1 MFMDL
6 TGTSFVF
13 EPLTLLIMF
22 GGVFGGLI
30 VGAIPGLT
38 STMAVALLVPITY
51 GMSANLGLALL
62 VSVYMGSISGG
73 LVAASLLNI
82 PGTPS
87 SVATTF
93 DAFPM
98 TRRGEGGKAL
108 AYGIFASFLGS
119 IFGFIALYLL
129 APVLGTFALR
139 FGPYEYFSLVVF
151 TLTCIV
157 SISRKSLLKGALSAL
172 IGLFLSCIGLSQVDG
187 MPRFD
192 FGTDWLQS
200 GFSVMPVLIGMYAIS
215 QILNDMAGMYMPMTV
230 MKTDFTVREF
240 FRVAASF
247 RHSVWNVIRS
257 SLIGIGIGILPGTGS
272 GLSNI
277 VAYAQAK
284 NSARDP
290 ESFGTGNPDG
300 IIASE
305 SSNNAATG
313 GALIPLL
320 TLGIPGDA
328 TTLMMIGAFMIHGV
342 QPGPLL
348 MRDHAELVAIIIIA
362 YLVSNFFMLFLQ
374 INFIK
379 VVIKALKIPQVV
391 LFPCIIVLCVM
402 GCYALNSSMV
412 DVWIFFFM
420 GIVGYALTK
429 TGFPLLPLV
438 LGLILG
444 RIAEAQFR
452 SAYTMGG
459 DSLAGFLERPIALA
473 FLGISVLSLALSLWS
488 ARKGG
493 AARARQE
500 GAS

>member
-1 MFMDL
+1 MLLNL

-13 EPLTLLIMF
+13 EPLTLLIMLC
-22 GGVFGGLI
+22 GVFGGLI
-30 VGAIPGLT
+30 IGAIPGLT

-62 VSVYMGSISGG
+62 VAVYMGSISGG

-93 DAFPM
+93 DAYPM
-98 TRRGEGGKAL
+98 TKRGEGGKAL
-108 AYGIFASFLGS
+108 SYGVFASFMGS
-119 IFGFIALYLL
+119 MLGFIALYLL
-129 APVLGTFALR
+129 SPLLGNFALS
-139 FGPYEYFSLVVF
+139 FGPYEYFALVVF
-151 TLTCIV
+151 TLTCII
-157 SISRKSLLKGALSAL
+157 SISRKSLIKGALSAL
-172 IGLFLSCIGLSQVDG
+172 LGLFLSNVGLSQIDG
-187 MPRFD
+187 VPRFD

-215 QILNDMAGMYMPMTV
+215 QILDDLGNIHKPVQV
-230 MKTDFTVREF
+230 MKADFTLGIFLKV
-240 FRVAASF
+240 VLSF
-247 RHSVWNVIRS
+247 KNSIWNLIRS

-284 NSARDP
+284 NSSKDP
-290 ESFGTGNPDG
+290 DSFGKGNPDG

-348 MRDHAELVAIIIIA
+348 MRDHSELVAIIIIA

-374 INFIK
+374 LSFIK
-379 VVIKALKIPQVV
+379 VVINALKIPQSI

-402 GCYALNSSMV
+402 GCFALNSSIT
-412 DVWIFFFM
+412 DDWIFFLM
-420 GIVGYALTK
+420 GVIGYGLVR
-429 TGFPLLPLV
+429 TGYPLLPLV

-444 RIAEAQFR
+444 RIAESQLR
-452 SAYTMGG
+452 SAYAMGG

-473 FLGISVLSLALSLWS
+473 FLGFAALSLGLSLWS
-488 ARKGG
+488 AHKGSRRE
-493 AARARQE
+493 AASNA
-500 GAS
+500 

>member
-1 MFMDL
+1 MLLNL
-6 TGTSFVF
+6 TGASFVF
-13 EPLTLLIMF
+13 EPLTLLVML

-30 VGAIPGLT
+30 IGAIPGLT
-38 STMAVALLVPITY
+38 STMAIALLVPVTY

-62 VSVYMGSISGG
+62 VAVYMGSISGG

-93 DAFPM
+93 DAYPM
-98 TRRGEGGKAL
+98 TKKGEGGKAL
-108 AYGIFASFLGS
+108 AYGVFASFMGS
-119 IFGFIALYLL
+119 LLGFIALYLL
-129 APVLGTFALR
+129 APVLGAFALR
-139 FGPYEYFSLVVF
+139 FGPYEYFALVVF

-157 SISRKSLLKGALSAL
+157 SISRKALVKGAISAL
-172 IGLFLSCIGLSQVDG
+172 LGLFLSNVGLSQIDG
-187 MPRFD
+187 VPRFD

-200 GFSVMPVLIGMYAIS
+200 GLSVMPVLIGMYAIS
-215 QILNDMAGMYMPMTV
+215 QILNDLASINSPIQI
-230 MKTDFTVREF
+230 MKAKFTIGEF
-240 FRVAASF
+240 CKVAASF
-247 RHSVWNVIRS
+247 RNSLWNLLRS

-284 NSARDP
+284 NSSKDP
-290 ESFGTGNPDG
+290 DSYGKGNPEG

-328 TTLMMIGAFMIHGV
+328 STMMMLGAFMIHGI

-348 MRDHAELVAIIIIA
+348 MRDHASLVAIIVIA
-362 YLVSNFFMLFLQ
+362 YIVSNFFMLFLQ
-374 INFIK
+374 VSFIK
-379 VVIKALKIPQVV
+379 VLIKALKIPSAV
-391 LFPCIIVLCVM
+391 LFPCIIVLCVI

-412 DVWIFFFM
+412 DVWVFFIM
-420 GIVGYALTK
+420 GLVGWALSYC
-429 TGFPLLPLV
+429 GYPLLPLV

-444 RIAEAQFR
+444 KMAESQFR

-459 DSLAGFLERPIALA
+459 DSVMGFLERPIALV
-473 FLGISVLSLALSLWS
+473 FLGLAVLSLALSLWS
-488 ARKGG
+488 AHK
-493 AARARQE
+493 QNK
-500 GAS
+500 ASLEASEV

>member
-1 MFMDL
+1 MFLDL
-6 TGTSFVF
+6 TGSSFVF
-13 EPLTLLIMF
+13 EPLTLVVMLA
-22 GGVFGGLI
+22 GVFGGLVI
-30 VGAIPGLT
+30 GAIPGLT
-38 STMAVALLVPITY
+38 STMAVALLVPVTY
-51 GMSANLGLALL
+51 GMEAHLGLALL
-62 VSVYMGSISGG
+62 VAVYMGSISGG

-93 DAFPM
+93 DAYPM
-98 TRRGEGGKAL
+98 TKRGEGGKAL
-108 AYGIFASFLGS
+108 AYGVIASFLGS
-119 IFGFIALYLL
+119 MLGFVALLLL
-129 APVLGTFALR
+129 APVLGKFALR
-139 FGPYEYFSLVVF
+139 FGPYEYFALVVF

-157 SISRKSLLKGALSAL
+157 SISRKSLLKGAVSAL
-172 IGLFLSCIGLSQVDG
+172 LGLFLAMVGLSEIDG
-187 MPRFD
+187 IPRFV

-200 GFSVMPVLIGMYAIS
+200 GFSVMPVLIGMFAVS
-215 QILNDMAGMYMPMTV
+215 QLLEDLSGLGKPLAV
-230 MKTDFTVREF
+230 MKADFSLKEF
-240 FRVAASF
+240 WQVGLRFRYSL
-247 RHSVWNVIRS
+247 WNLLRS

-277 VAYAQAK
+277 LAYAQAK
-284 NSARDP
+284 NSSKNPD
-290 ESFGTGNPDG
+290 SFGTGNPDG

-348 MRDHAELVAIIIIA
+348 MRDHGDLVAVIIIA

-379 VVIKALKIPQVV
+379 VMIKALKVPQS
-391 LFPCIIVLCVM
+391 VLCPVIITLCVV
-402 GCYALNSSMV
+402 GSYALNSSMT
-412 DVWIFFFM
+412 DVWVFFGM
-420 GIVGYALTK
+420 GIVGYGLVK

-444 RIAEAQFR
+444 RMAESQFR
-452 SAYTMGG
+452 AAYSLGG
-459 DSLAGFLERPIALA
+459 DSLSGFLDRPIALFFFA
-473 FLGISVLSLALSLWS
+473 VAALSLGLSLYS
-488 ARKGG
+488 AAKR
-493 AARARQE
+493 RA
-500 GAS
+500 

>member
-1 MFMDL
+1 MFLDL

-13 EPLTLLIMF
+13 EPLTLVVMLA
-22 GGVFGGLI
+22 GVFGGLI
-30 VGAIPGLT
+30 IGAIPGLT
-38 STMAVALLVPITY
+38 STMAVALLVPVTY
-51 GMSANLGLALL
+51 GMEAHLGLALL
-62 VSVYMGSISGG
+62 VAVYMGSISGG
-73 LVAASLLNI
+73 LVAATLLNI

-93 DAFPM
+93 DAYPM
-98 TRRGEGGKAL
+98 TKRGEGGKAL
-108 AYGIFASFLGS
+108 AYGVFASFLGS
-119 IFGFIALYLL
+119 MLGFVALLLL
-129 APVLGTFALR
+129 APVLGKFALR
-139 FGPYEYFSLVVF
+139 FGPYEYFALVVF

-157 SISRKSLLKGALSAL
+157 SISRKSLLKGAVSAL
-172 IGLFLSCIGLSQVDG
+172 LGLFLAMVGLSEIDG
-187 MPRFD
+187 IPRFV

-200 GFSVMPVLIGMYAIS
+200 GFSVMPVLIGMFAVS
-215 QILNDMAGMYMPMTV
+215 QLLEDLAGLGKPVAV
-230 MKTDFTVREF
+230 MKADFSFREF
-240 FRVAASF
+240 RQVALSF
-247 RHSVWNVIRS
+247 RHSVWNLIRS

-284 NSARDP
+284 NSSREPD
-290 ESFGTGNPDG
+290 SFGTGNPDG

-348 MRDHAELVAIIIIA
+348 MRDHADLVAVIIIA

-379 VVIKALKIPQVV
+379 LMIKALKLPQAI
-391 LFPCIIVLCVM
+391 LFPVIIMLCVV
-402 GCYALNSSMV
+402 GSYALNSSMT
-412 DVWIFFFM
+412 DVWVFFGM
-420 GIVGYALTK
+420 GIAGYGLVKA
-429 TGFPLLPLV
+429 GYPLLPLV

-444 RIAEAQFR
+444 RMAESQFR
-452 SAYTMGG
+452 AAYSLGG
-459 DSLAGFLERPIALA
+459 DSLAGFLERPIALFFFA
-473 FLGISVLSLALSLWS
+473 VAALSLGMSLYS
-488 ARKGG
+488 AHKRRAKEQ
-493 AARARQE
+493 AA
-500 GAS
+500 

>member
-1 MFMDL
+1 MFINL
-6 TGTSFVF
+6 SGTSFVF

-22 GGVFGGLI
+22 CGVFGGLI
-30 VGAIPGLT
+30 IGAIPGLT

-62 VSVYMGSISGG
+62 VAVYMGSISGG
-73 LVAASLLNI
+73 LVAATLLNI

-93 DAFPM
+93 DAYPL
-98 TRRGEGGKAL
+98 TKRGQGGKAL
-108 AYGIFASFLGS
+108 AYGVFASFLGS
-119 IFGFIALYLL
+119 LLGFVALYLL
-129 APVLGTFALR
+129 APILGNFALR
-139 FGPYEYFSLVVF
+139 FGPYEYFALVVF
-151 TLTCIV
+151 TLTCII
-157 SISRKSLLKGALSAL
+157 SISRKSLLKGAISAL
-172 IGLFLSCIGLSQVDG
+172 LGLFLSNVGLSQIDG
-187 MPRFD
+187 VPRFD

-200 GFSVMPVLIGMYAIS
+200 GFSVMPVLIGMYAVS
-215 QILNDMAGMYMPMTV
+215 QILEDIGNINKPVQV
-230 MKTDFTVREF
+230 MNASFSLKEF
-240 FRVAASF
+240 FQVVKTF
-247 RHSVWNVIRS
+247 KNSVWNVIRS

-284 NSARDP
+284 NSSKDP
-290 ESFGTGNPDG
+290 DSFGKGNPDG

-305 SSNNAATG
+305 ASNNAATG

-348 MRDHAELVAIIIIA
+348 MRDHSELVAIIIIA
-362 YLVSNFFMLFLQ
+362 YLVSNFFMLLLQ
-374 INFIK
+374 VNFIK
-379 VVIKALKIPQVV
+379 LVIKALKIPQSV
-391 LFPCIIVLCVM
+391 LFPCILVLCVM

-412 DVWIFFFM
+412 DVWIFFIM
-420 GIVGYALTK
+420 GLVGYVLVY

-444 RIAEAQFR
+444 RIAESQLR
-452 SAYTMGG
+452 SAYSMGG
-459 DSLAGFLERPIALA
+459 DSLAGFLNRPIALV
-473 FLGISVLSLALSLWS
+473 FLGISLLSLVLSLWAAHKQRLSS
-488 ARKGG
+488 APGC
-493 AARARQE
+493 
-500 GAS
+500 

>member
-1 MFMDL
+1 MFLDL
-6 TGTSFVF
+6 TGSSFVF
-13 EPLTLLIMF
+13 EPLTLVVMLA
-22 GGVFGGLI
+22 GVFGGLVI
-30 VGAIPGLT
+30 GAIPGLT
-38 STMAVALLVPITY
+38 STMAVALLVPVTY
-51 GMSANLGLALL
+51 GMEAHLGLALL
-62 VSVYMGSISGG
+62 VAVYMGSISGG

-93 DAFPM
+93 DAYPM
-98 TRRGEGGKAL
+98 TKRGEGGKAL
-108 AYGIFASFLGS
+108 AYGVIASFLGS
-119 IFGFIALYLL
+119 MLGFVALLLL
-129 APVLGTFALR
+129 APVLGKFALR
-139 FGPYEYFSLVVF
+139 FGPYEYFALVVF

-157 SISRKSLLKGALSAL
+157 SISRKSLLKGAISAL
-172 IGLFLSCIGLSQVDG
+172 LGLFLAMVGLSEIDG
-187 MPRFD
+187 IPRFV

-200 GFSVMPVLIGMYAIS
+200 GFSVMPVLIGMFAVS
-215 QILNDMAGMYMPMTV
+215 QLLEDLSGLGKPLAV
-230 MKTDFTVREF
+230 MKADFSLKEF
-240 FRVAASF
+240 WQVGLRFRYSL
-247 RHSVWNVIRS
+247 WNLLRS

-277 VAYAQAK
+277 LAYAQAK
-284 NSARDP
+284 NSAKNPD
-290 ESFGTGNPDG
+290 SFGTGNPDG

-348 MRDHAELVAIIIIA
+348 MRDHGDLVAVIIIA

-379 VVIKALKIPQVV
+379 VMIKALKVPQS
-391 LFPCIIVLCVM
+391 VLCPVIITLCVV
-402 GCYALNSSMV
+402 GSYALNSSMT
-412 DVWIFFFM
+412 DVWVFFGM
-420 GIVGYALTK
+420 GIVGYGLVK

-444 RIAEAQFR
+444 RMAESQFR
-452 SAYTMGG
+452 AAYSLGG
-459 DSLAGFLERPIALA
+459 DSLAGFLDRPIALFFFA
-473 FLGISVLSLALSLWS
+473 VAALSLGLSLYS
-488 ARKGG
+488 AAKR
-493 AARARQE
+493 RA
-500 GAS
+500 

>member
-1 MFMDL
+1 MFLDL

-13 EPLTLLIMF
+13 EPLTLVVMLA
-22 GGVFGGLI
+22 GVFGGLI
-30 VGAIPGLT
+30 IGAIPGLT
-38 STMAVALLVPITY
+38 STMAVALLVPVTY
-51 GMSANLGLALL
+51 GMEAHLGLALL
-62 VSVYMGSISGG
+62 VAVYMGSISGG
-73 LVAASLLNI
+73 LVAATLLNI

-93 DAFPM
+93 DAYPM
-98 TRRGEGGKAL
+98 TRRGEGGRAL
-108 AYGIFASFLGS
+108 AFGVFASFLGS
-119 IFGFIALYLL
+119 MLGFAALLLL
-129 APVLGTFALR
+129 APVLGRFALR
-139 FGPYEYFSLVVF
+139 FGPYEYFALVVF

-157 SISRKSLLKGALSAL
+157 SISRNSLLKGAISAL
-172 IGLFLSCIGLSQVDG
+172 LGLFLAMVGLSEIDG
-187 MPRFD
+187 IPRFV

-200 GFSVMPVLIGMYAIS
+200 GFSVMPVLIGMFAVS
-215 QILNDMAGMYMPMTV
+215 QLLEDLAGLGKPVAV
-230 MKTDFTVREF
+230 MKADFSLKEF
-240 FRVAASF
+240 WQVALSF
-247 RHSVWNVIRS
+247 RHSLWNLTRS

-284 NSARDP
+284 NASDNP
-290 ESFGTGNPDG
+290 DSFGKGNPEG

-348 MRDHAELVAIIIIA
+348 MRDHTDLVAVIIIA

-379 VVIKALKIPQVV
+379 VMIKALKVPQAV
-391 LFPCIIVLCVM
+391 LFPVIIMLCVV
-402 GCYALNSSMV
+402 GSYALNSSMT
-412 DVWIFFFM
+412 DVWVFLGM
-420 GIVGYALTK
+420 GIIGYGLVR
-429 TGFPLLPLV
+429 TGYPLLPLV

-444 RIAEAQFR
+444 RMAESQFR
-452 SAYTMGG
+452 AAYSLGG
-459 DSLAGFLERPIALA
+459 DSLAGFLERPIALFFFAVAA
-473 FLGISVLSLALSLWS
+473 FSLGMSLYS
-488 ARKGG
+488 ARKRRTREQP
-493 AARARQE
+493 AQ
-500 GAS
+500 S